1 MVFLKKREHI
11 TRQRRLEALTGYAF
25 VTPQLIGFILLVL
38 IPLINVFIYSFHN
51 KNMLYGTNLYVGLSN
66 YEKFFTGDKLFWK
79 TLGNTFRFSI
89 LLVPLN
95 LVLSFLLA
103 LYLGERLFGSRYI
116 RTVIFLPVVTSG
128 VAWAI
133 VWKYLLQSGTAGPI
147 NYFLSKV
154 GITGPNWLTDKN
166 WAMISVVINRVLKN
180 LGANV
185 LIFLGAVMNMPQD
198 VIEAARLDGANE
210 WAVIRRIKLP
220 LLMPTV
226 LMVTIV
232 TMIGSMRVFDTIRL
246 MTDGGPEGS
255 TMVLVYYIYHQAF
268 KMFNTG
274 YASAIAVILFII
286 VLLLTILQWTLR
298 KKVSHYEDA

>member
-1 MVFLKKREHI
+1 MKKREHI
-11 TRQRRLEALTGYAF
+11 TRQRRLEALTGYVF

-66 YEKFFTGDKLFWK
+66 YEKLFTGDKLFWK

-180 LGANV
+180 LGTNV

>member
-1 MVFLKKREHI
+1 MNKRPGAN
-11 TRQRRLEALTGYAF
+11 RQKRVEALTGYAF
-25 VTPQLIGFILLVL
+25 VTPQLIGFVLLVL

-51 KNMLYGTNLYVGLSN
+51 KNMLYGTNIYVGLTN
-66 YEKFFTGDKLFWK
+66 YEKLFTNDKLFWK

-95 LVLSFLLA
+95 LIVSFLLA
-103 LYLGERLFGSRYI
+103 LYLGEQLFGSRYI

-147 NYFLSKV
+147 NYFLSKI

-166 WAMISVVINRVLKN
+166 WAMISVVVNRVLKN
-180 LGANV
+180 LGTNV
-185 LIFLGAVMNMPQD
+185 LIFLGAVMNMPKD
-198 VIEAARLDGANE
+198 VIEAARMDGAGE
-210 WAVIRRIKLP
+210 WTVIRKIKLP

-226 LMVTIV
+226 LMVAIV

-274 YASAIAVILFII
+274 DASAIAVILFAI
-286 VLLLTILQWTLR
+286 VLVLTIIQWTLR
-298 KKVSHYEDA
+298 KKVSHYEDT

>member
-1 MVFLKKREHI
+1 MEKKIRRVS
-11 TRQRRLEALTGYAF
+11 RQRRIEALTGYAF
-25 VTPQLIGFILLVL
+25 VTPQLIGFVLLVL

-51 KNMLYGTNLYVGLSN
+51 KNMLYGTNIFVGWDN
-66 YEKFFTGDKLFWK
+66 YEKLFTGDKLFWK
-79 TLGNTFRFSI
+79 TLGNTFTFSI

-95 LVLSFLLA
+95 LILSLLLA

-133 VWKYLLQSGTAGPI
+133 VWKYLLQSGTAGPV
-147 NYFLSKV
+147 NYFLSKI
-154 GITGPNWLTDKN
+154 GIQGPNWLTDKN
-166 WAMISVVINRVLKN
+166 WAMISVVVNRVLKN
-180 LGANV
+180 LGTNV
-185 LIFLGAVMNMPQD
+185 LIFLGAVMNLPKD
-198 VIEAARLDGANE
+198 VIEAARMDGASE
-210 WAVIRRIKLP
+210 FAVTRKIKIP

-274 YASAIAVILFII
+274 YASAIAVILFLI
-286 VLLLTILQWTLR
+286 VLTLTIIQWVLR
-298 KKVSHYEDA
+298 KKVSYYEDT